1 MNRWSVLAGCF
12 VGMAVATPAL
22 LLQPMGLFVKP
33 VTADFGWTRTQFSV
47 VLSVA
52 ALCNALVLPL
62 AGYLVDRFGAP
73 LMIAL
78 GVALGSGSY
87 AALSLAHSYGVFIA
101 LIVLTVVTG
110 NLASYPAYM
119 GLVQRWFDR
128 RLGLALAVTSTGI
141 AVGVAG
147 FSYLIASTISRHGW
161 RAAFLI
167 GGLVALAVGLANL
180 LLLIRD
186 NRGPM
191 PDAERRPDTAAV
203 VSDGHTLGEAIRTRD
218 FWLYAVSSL
227 LVILALVGCNFNLPA
242 LLSDRGVDPTR
253 VASVVAV
260 GSAGSLFGRLV
271 TGLMLDRF
279 PARLVAGVF
288 FFGQAVGFL
297 LLLLGGALWALPAN
311 FLLGTVTGAEIDFL
325 GFVIARRFG
334 RLAYAR
340 IFGTCFAITLIG
352 AVLGPIVM
360 ASIYDRTGSYDLGLM
375 LFPLFPV
382 IAFGLLCFAR
392 LPTGSWA
399 PATPEPSASTPR
411 NHAIRSAWKAC
422 ARGTSKASNR

>member
-1 MNRWSVLAGCF
+1 MNRWSVLMGCF

-33 VTADFGWTRTQFSV
+33 VTADFGWTRTQFSL

-73 LMIAL
+73 LMIAI
-78 GVALGSGSY
+78 GVALGSASY
-87 AALSLAHSYGVFIA
+87 AALSLAHSYAAFIA
-101 LIVLTVVTG
+101 LIVLAVATG

-141 AVGVAG
+141 AVGVGG
-147 FSYLIASTISRHGW
+147 FSYLIATMIARHGW
-161 RAAFLI
+161 RSAFLAA
-167 GGLVALAVGLANL
+167 GVVALVVGLGNVA
-180 LLLIRD
+180 LLIRD
-186 NRGPM
+186 NRGQM
-191 PDAERRPDTAAV
+191 PAAERRTETIAV
-203 VSDGHTLGEAIRTRD
+203 SRDGHTLGEAMRSRD
-218 FWLYAVSSL
+218 FWLYALSSL

-242 LLSDRGVDPTR
+242 LLSDRGVAP
-253 VASVVAV
+253 ASVATVVAI

-271 TGLMLDRF
+271 TGIMLDRY
-279 PARLVAGVF
+279 PARAVAGLF
-288 FFGQAVGFL
+288 FFGQAIGFVL
-297 LLLLGGALWALPAN
+297 LLKGGFLWALPAN

-360 ASIYDRTGSYDLGLM
+360 ASIYDRTGSYDLGLR
-375 LFPLFPV
+375 LFPLFPIV
-382 IAFGLLCFAR
+382 AFALLCLAR
-392 LPTGSWA
+392 MAAA
-399 PATPEPSASTPR
+399 PSG
-411 NHAIRSAWKAC
+411 
-422 ARGTSKASNR
+422 ARAGYISG

>member
-1 MNRWSVLAGCF
+1 MSRWSVLVGCF
-12 VGMAVATPAL
+12 IGMAVATPAL

-33 VTADFGWTRTQFSV
+33 VTADFGWSRTEFSV
-47 VLSVA
+47 ILSVA

-78 GVALGSGSY
+78 GVALGSASY
-87 AALSLAHSYGVFIA
+87 AALSLAHSYGAFVALIA
-101 LIVLTVVTG
+101 LAVITG

-147 FSYLIASTISRHGW
+147 FSYLIARTIELHGW
-161 RAAFLI
+161 RSAFLV
-167 GGLVALAVGLANL
+167 GGSAALVIGLANL
-180 LLLIRD
+180 VVLIRD

-191 PDAERRPDTAAV
+191 PDAERRADTVEVAR
-203 VSDGHTLGEAIRTRD
+203 DGHTLGEAMRSRD

-242 LLSDRGVDPTR
+242 LLSDRGVAPAR
-253 VASVVAV
+253 VATVVAI

-271 TGLMLDRF
+271 TGIMLDRY
-279 PARLVAGVF
+279 PARAVAGLF
-288 FFGQAVGFL
+288 FFGQAIGFVL
-297 LLLLGGALWALPAN
+297 LLMGGTLWALPAN

-360 ASIYDRTGSYDLGLM
+360 ASIYDRTGSYDLGLK
-375 LFPLFPV
+375 LFPV
-382 IAFGLLCFAR
+382 FPVVAFGLLCFAR
-392 LPTGSWA
+392 M
-399 PATPEPSASTPR
+399 SAGAR
-411 NHAIRSAWKAC
+411 ASA
-422 ARGTSKASNR
+422 